1 MTTNLGLHITNLR
14 NAVIQNIK
22 RKTGLEKSLTT
33 AQEELICKVADFFN
47 VENHPKKGILL
58 VGGTG
63 TGKTTIM
70 QAIVAYYTFLYRKT
84 IFTSFAKSLTN
95 DYKEKGLSYF
105 YKRNWFV
112 DDLGKE
118 PAVFVDFGMKYDT
131 WADVFSV
138 RYENQALTFAT
149 GNYTLD
155 GEYLN
160 IYGDVICD
168 RMREHFKILILD
180 GKSLRG
186 VI

>member
-1 MTTNLGLHITNLR
+1 MTTNLELHITNLR
-14 NAVIQNIK
+14 KAVIQNIK
-22 RKTGLEKSLTT
+22 RKTGLEKSLTP
-33 AQEELICKVADFFN
+33 AQEELICEVADFFN
-47 VENHPKKGILL
+47 VENRPKKGILL
-58 VGGTG
+58 LGGKG

-70 QAIVAYYTFLYRKT
+70 QVIVAYYTFIFQKI
-84 IFTSFAKSLTN
+84 IFTSFAKSLPN
-95 DYKEKGLSYF
+95 DYKENGLSYF
-105 YKRNWFV
+105 YKRPWFV

-118 PAVFVDFGMKYDT
+118 PAVIMDFGMKYDT

-149 GNYTLD
+149 GNYMLD

-160 IYGDVICD
+160 IYGDVVCD